1 MAGSGR
7 RGVSVRQGDRLS
19 AILDRLASSGS
30 VSVGATALE
39 LGVSNATVRRDLA
52 VLREQN
58 LLVRTHGG
66 ATAREVDYELP
77 VRYRDAH
84 GREQK
89 REIARAAIRRLPA
102 GRCVVAINGGTT
114 TSEVARLLAT
124 RTELTVVTNALNIAM
139 VLVMRPRVR
148 LVLTGG
154 VARSR
159 SYELVGP
166 WTERSLGGIRIGTAF
181 IGVDGISAAGG
192 ISTHDAVEAH
202 ANAVMIDRARHVVVV
217 ADGSKI
223 GRNLL
228 ARTVDLAAID
238 ELITDSSADPT
249 ELDAIRACG
258 VSVVVAGRTPR

>member
-1 MAGSGR
+1 MADSR
-7 RGVSVRQGDRLS
+7 RRAAATRQGDRLS
-19 AILDRLASSGS
+19 AILDRLASTGS

-58 LLVRTHGG
+58 LLDRTHGG

-77 VRYRDAH
+77 VRYRNGH
-84 GREQK
+84 EHK
-89 REIARAAIRRLPA
+89 RRIARAAIRRLPS
-102 GRCVVAINGGTT
+102 GRSVVAINGGTT

-181 IGVDGISAAGG
+181 IGVDGISAARG
-192 ISTHDAVEAH
+192 ISTHDEVEAH
-202 ANAVMIDRARHVVVV
+202 ANAVMINRAHHVVVV

-228 ARTVDLAAID
+228 AHTVDLTAID
-238 ELITDSSADPT
+238 ELVTDSTADPT

-258 VSVVVAGRTPR
+258 VSVLIADEAPR

>member
-1 MAGSGR
+1 VADT
-7 RGVSVRQGDRLS
+7 VRQAATVRQSDRLS
-19 AILDRLASSGS
+19 AILDRLASTGS

-84 GREQK
+84 GRDQK
-89 REIARAAIRRLPA
+89 RAIARAAIRRLPA

-181 IGVDGISAAGG
+181 IGVDGISAALGV
-192 ISTHDAVEAH
+192 STHDEVEAH
-202 ANAVMIDRARHVVVV
+202 ANAVMINRAHHVVVV

-228 ARTVDLAAID
+228 AHTVDLTAID
-238 ELITDSSADPT
+238 ELITDSTADPA

-258 VSVVVAGRTPR
+258 VSVLIADQAPR